1 MRIGTQRQQLLQQPW
16 NSTKY
21 TQYLQFPLSLSDSH
35 FNDLRTNLQQH
46 NLTHTH
52 MVESCEKVHPPLH
65 RTAVLNDRCCR
76 SYYTN
81 TARLNS
87 AYSGEIL
94 CTARTQL
101 LRSHQLPQKWPPC
114 RVDMD
119 TFWVPFSVAMLGC
132 PSAEQKMESVDNATR
147 AKRNKQEH
155 HEVERLRTARTFFR
169 ITPYCVLLFLLGLG
183 KLSFWVL
190 CIDFLGQSWF
200 GKLFAISFGEG
211 FRKRVFWNP
220 SFRFKC
226 FPLLEWVGFAFRLH
240 NTLAEVLVVLFLN
253 AFVTF
258 SLERFVELYFNYK
271 MKFNLYTSIN
281 TTHHWVD

>member
-21 TQYLQFPLSLSDSH
+21 TQYLQFPLSLSESH

-52 MVESCEKVHPPLH
+52 TVESCEKVHPPLH

-101 LRSHQLPQKWPPC
+101 LRSHQLPQKWPPI

-132 PSAEQKMESVDNATR
+132 PSAEQRWKASTTQRGPKGTR
-147 AKRNKQEH
+147 TPRSGAFAYSKN
-155 HEVERLRTARTFFR
+155 VFR

-240 NTLAEVLVVLFLN
+240 NTLAKVLVVLFLN
-253 AFVTF
+253 AF
-258 SLERFVELYFNYK
+258 LRFL
-271 MKFNLYTSIN
+271 
-281 TTHHWVD
+281 